1 MIDFNIRECRV
12 VNKYLSTAKIW
23 LIVCLS
29 NAIFSA
35 YVSAEITIDGR
46 LDEAEWKQAQRFAS
60 FVETRPF
67 SLKESTIPT
76 EVLVLTDEKGIYIGF
91 INQQSWDT
99 RYRRK
104 QERDAMWS
112 DSDRNFISIDFDGKA
127 NMGYFF
133 GVSLGGSMSDGSISG
148 ESQMDRD
155 WDGDW
160 EVKVSESQ
168 THWYS
173 EFFLPWTVVPM
184 MSDKQSTRNI
194 GVYFSRQMMDEGKV
208 VGFPGINY
216 ERKNFLSRFH
226 HVTVNQYKST
236 KFVTFPYAVSSY
248 DNLQDSAEYQA
259 GLDLFWSLGN
269 GRELNMT
276 VNPDFGQVESDEVV
290 INFSPVETRLSD
302 KRPFFAENQGLFK
315 VSSGHNYS
323 LINTRRIGRSPDYNC
338 DEYSAEN
345 GGSDDLQD
353 SCENQQK
360 ANNDIDTAVKFIQLG
375 EHTDVGFFAAFEDD
389 ETFSKG
395 REFYVIRVLR
405 RLNQHKLGYLAT
417 HVERDAL
424 DRSATVHAFDYENK
438 ATEALILNSSLIY
451 SDTSDDSGYG
461 MRISMNYDPNKFW
474 NTGVYYGRFDDELN
488 INDMGYQSRNNLS
501 KFRTFT
507 SYTQTD
513 FLTTSKILERS
524 YTFSFSKEA
533 NTHGLQLV
541 QRTNFNFSQSFK
553 DTSGFEIKVG
563 LDSSGNNDLLTRG
576 SVLAP
581 FVKFGQEKELALTY
595 YSRQNERWSYWGHIE
610 KERQSYPSFTDSV
623 KSIGLGGNY
632 YPSDVLKF
640 SMSIN
645 KTESTSWINW
655 LEDNKIG
662 IYPLDRFSIRVN
674 ATWFPK
680 ENHELRIKFQTTV
693 METETG
699 VEWLADSTG
708 NLNPTNASV
717 AGFDLG
723 QLAFQIRYK
732 YEISSLS
739 HFYAVYTRGG
749 RHYEDDDVS
758 VSEII
763 SGTWDNPKEDRF
775 TLKLKIKF

>member
-1 MIDFNIRECRV
+1 MSKFH
-12 VNKYLSTAKIW
+12 LSVKIW
-23 LIVCLS
+23 LIICLS

-35 YVSAEITIDGR
+35 YVSAEITVDGR
-46 LDEAEWKQAQRFAS
+46 LDETEWKQAQRFES
-60 FVETRPF
+60 FVETVPF
-67 SLKESTIPT
+67 SLKESTQPT
-76 EVLVLTDEKGIYIGF
+76 AVLVLTDEKGIYIGF
-91 INQQSWDT
+91 INEQLWDT

-104 QERDAMWS
+104 QERDSMWS
-112 DSDRNFISIDFDGKA
+112 DSDRNFLSIDFDGKA
-127 NMGYFF
+127 NIGYFF

-184 MSDKQSTRNI
+184 MSDKQSSKNI
-194 GVYFSRQMMDEGKV
+194 GVYFSRQMMKVGKV

-226 HVTVNQYKST
+226 PITINQYEST
-236 KFVTFPYAVSSY
+236 KFVTFPYLVSSY
-248 DNLQDSAEYQA
+248 DNLQDSTEYQA

-338 DEYSAEN
+338 DEYSAAN
-345 GGSDDLQD
+345 AGSDDLQD

-360 ANNDIDTAVKFIQLG
+360 ANNDIDTALKFTQLG

-395 REFYVIRVLR
+395 REFYALRALR
-405 RLNQHKLGYLAT
+405 RLNQHKLGYLVT
-417 HVERDAL
+417 HVKRDAL

-438 ATEALILNSSLIY
+438 ATEALTLNSSLIY
-451 SDTSDDSGYG
+451 SDTNDDSGYG
-461 MRISMNYDPNKFW
+461 MRFSMNYDPNKFW
-474 NTGVYYGRFDDELN
+474 NTGAYYGRFDDELN
-488 INDMGYQSRNNLS
+488 INDMGYLARNNLS

-533 NTHGLQLV
+533 DTHGLSLQ
-541 QRTNFNFSQSFK
+541 QRMNLNFNQSFK
-553 DTSGFEIKVG
+553 DTSGIEIEIG
-563 LDSSGNNDLLTRG
+563 HESSGNNDLLTRG

-595 YSRQNERWSYWGHIE
+595 YSRQNERWSYWVYA
-610 KERQSYPSFTDSV
+610 ERERNTIQSFTNSE

-632 YPSDVLKF
+632 YPSDVLKLNLML
-640 SMSIN
+640 S
-645 KTESTSWINW
+645 KHESTNWVNW
-655 LEDNKIG
+655 LGDNKIG
-662 IYPLDRFSIRVN
+662 IYPLDRFSVRVN
-674 ATWFPK
+674 ASWFPK
-680 ENHELRIKFQTTV
+680 EQHELRIKFQTTV
-693 METETG
+693 MEVENG
-699 VEWLADSTG
+699 AEWLADTAG
-708 NLNPTNASV
+708 NLNATDASV

-732 YEISSLS
+732 YEISPLS

-749 RHYEDDDVS
+749 RHYEDDDMS

-763 SGTWDNPKEDRF
+763 SGTWDNPQEDRF
-775 TLKLKIKF
+775 TLKLRMKF

>member
-1 MIDFNIRECRV
+1 M
-12 VNKYLSTAKIW
+12 NKYLSTAKIW

-160 EVKVSESQ
+160 EVKVSESE

-655 LEDNKIG
+655 LGDNKIG
-662 IYPLDRFSIRVN
+662 VYPLDRFSIRVN

>member
-1 MIDFNIRECRV
+1 M
-12 VNKYLSTAKIW
+12 NKSLTSAKIW
-23 LIVCLS
+23 LIVCLFS
-29 NAIFSA
+29 AIFSA
-35 YVSAEITIDGR
+35 YVSAEITVDGR
-46 LDEAEWKQAQRFAS
+46 LDETEWKQAQRFQN
-60 FVETRPF
+60 FVETSPF
-67 SLKESTIPT
+67 SLKESTHPT
-76 EVLVLTDEKGIYIGF
+76 EVLILTDEKGIYIGF
-91 INQQSWDT
+91 INEQPWDT

-112 DSDRNFISIDFDGKA
+112 DSDRNFLSIDFDGKA

-160 EVKVSESQ
+160 EVKISESQ

-184 MSDKQSTRNI
+184 MSGKQSTRNI
-194 GVYFSRQMMDEGKV
+194 GVYFSRQMMEVGKV
-208 VGFPGINY
+208 VGFPGLNY

-226 HVTVNQYKST
+226 PVTVNQYEST
-236 KFVTFPYAVSSY
+236 KFVTFPYLVSSY

-461 MRISMNYDPNKFW
+461 MHISMNYDPNKFW

-581 FVKFGQEKELALTY
+581 FVKRGQEKELALTY

-662 IYPLDRFSIRVN
+662 IYPLDRFSVRVN
-674 ATWFPK
+674 ASWFPK
-680 ENHELRIKFQTTV
+680 EQHELRIKFQTTV

-699 VEWLADSTG
+699 VEWSADTAG
-708 NLNPTNASV
+708 NLNSTEKPV

-723 QLAFQIRYK
+723 QVAFQIRYK
-732 YEISSLS
+732 YEISPLS

-758 VSEII
+758 VGKII
-763 SGTWDNPKEDRF
+763 SETWDNPKEDRF
-775 TLKLKIKF
+775 TLKLRIKF

>member
-1 MIDFNIRECRV
+1 MI
-12 VNKYLSTAKIW
+12 
-23 LIVCLS
+23 
-29 NAIFSA
+29 NAFFSA
-35 YVSAEITIDGR
+35 FSKAEITIDGR

-112 DSDRNFISIDFDGKA
+112 DSDRNFLSIDFDGKA

-160 EVKVSESQ
+160 EVKVSESE

-623 KSIGLGGNY
+623 KSMGLGGNY

-655 LEDNKIG
+655 LGDNKIG
-662 IYPLDRFSIRVN
+662 VYPLDRFSIRVN

-749 RHYEDDDVS
+749 RHYEDNDVS

-775 TLKLKIKF
+775 TLKLRIKF

>member
-1 MIDFNIRECRV
+1 M
-12 VNKYLSTAKIW
+12 NKSLASAKIW
-23 LIVCLS
+23 LIVCLFS
-29 NAIFSA
+29 AIFSA
-35 YVSAEITIDGR
+35 YVSAEITVDGR
-46 LDEAEWKQAQRFAS
+46 LDETEWKQAQRFQN
-60 FVETRPF
+60 FVETSPF
-67 SLKESTIPT
+67 SLKESTHPT
-76 EVLVLTDEKGIYIGF
+76 EVLILTDEKGIYIGF
-91 INQQSWDT
+91 INEQPWDT

-112 DSDRNFISIDFDGKA
+112 DSDRNFLSIDFDGKA

-160 EVKVSESQ
+160 AVKISESQ

-184 MSDKQSTRNI
+184 MSGKQSTRNI
-194 GVYFSRQMMDEGKV
+194 GVYFSRQMMEVGKV
-208 VGFPGINY
+208 VGFPGLNY

-226 HVTVNQYKST
+226 PVTVNQYEST
-236 KFVTFPYAVSSY
+236 KFVTFPYLVSSY

-461 MRISMNYDPNKFW
+461 MHISMNYDPNKFW

-541 QRTNFNFSQSFK
+541 QRTNFNFKQSFK
-553 DTSGFEIKVG
+553 DTSGIEIKVG

-645 KTESTSWINW
+645 KTESTSWVNW
-655 LEDNKIG
+655 LGDNKIG
-662 IYPLDRFSIRVN
+662 IYPLDRFSVRVN
-674 ATWFPK
+674 ASWFPK
-680 ENHELRIKFQTTV
+680 EKHELRIKFQTTV

-699 VEWLADSTG
+699 VEWSADTAG
-708 NLNPTNASV
+708 NLNSTEMLRLL
-717 AGFDLG
+717 DLILDK
-723 QLAFQIRYK
+723 LAFQIRYK

-758 VSEII
+758 VGKII
-763 SGTWDNPKEDRF
+763 SETWDNPKEDRF
-775 TLKLKIKF
+775 TLKLRIKF

>member
-1 MIDFNIRECRV
+1 M
-12 VNKYLSTAKIW
+12 NKSLASAKIW
-23 LIVCLS
+23 LIVCLFS
-29 NAIFSA
+29 AIFSA
-35 YVSAEITIDGR
+35 YVSAEITVDGR
-46 LDEAEWKQAQRFAS
+46 LDETEWKQAQRFES

-67 SLKESTIPT
+67 SLKESTHPT
-76 EVLVLTDEKGIYIGF
+76 EVLILTDEKGIYIGF
-91 INQQSWDT
+91 INEQPWDT

-112 DSDRNFISIDFDGKA
+112 DSDRNFLSIDFDGKA

-160 EVKVSESQ
+160 EVKVSESE

-461 MRISMNYDPNKFW
+461 MHISMNYDPNKFW

-655 LEDNKIG
+655 LGDNKIG
-662 IYPLDRFSIRVN
+662 VYPLDRFSIRVN

>member
-1 MIDFNIRECRV
+1 M
-12 VNKYLSTAKIW
+12 
-23 LIVCLS
+23 
-29 NAIFSA
+29 NAIFSTFSNA
-35 YVSAEITIDGR
+35 AITIDGR
-46 LDEAEWKQAQRFAS
+46 LDEVEWKQAQRFAS

-112 DSDRNFISIDFDGKA
+112 DSDRNFFSIDFDSKA

-160 EVKVSESQ
+160 EVKVSESE

-184 MSDKQSTRNI
+184 MSDKRSTRDI

-216 ERKNFLSRFH
+216 ERKKFLSRFH
-226 HVTVNQYKST
+226 PVTVNQYQLS
-236 KFVTFPYAVSSY
+236 KFVAFPYAVSSY

-259 GLDLFWSLGN
+259 GLDLFWALGN

-290 INFSPVETRLSD
+290 INFSPVETFFSD
-302 KRPFFAENQGLFK
+302 RRPFFAENQGLFNISHGNDYHI
-315 VSSGHNYS
+315 V
-323 LINTRRIGRSPDYNC
+323 NTRRIGSSPDYNC
-338 DEYSAEN
+338 DEFSAAN
-345 GGSDDLQD
+345 GGSDVLQD
-353 SCENQQK
+353 SCEDGQR
-360 ANNDIDTAVKFIQLG
+360 ANNDIDTALKFTQLG
-375 EHTDVGFFAAFEDD
+375 ENTDVGLFAAFEDD

-395 REFYVIRVLR
+395 REFYAFRALR
-405 RLNQHKLGYLAT
+405 RLNQHKIGYLAT
-417 HVERDAL
+417 HVQRDAL
-424 DRSATVHAFDYENK
+424 DRSATVHAFDYENQ
-438 ATEALILNSSLIY
+438 ATEALTLNSLLMY
-451 SDTSDDSGYG
+451 SDTTDESGYG
-461 MRISMNYDPNKFW
+461 MRFGMSYDPNKNW
-474 NTGVYYGRFDDELN
+474 NTGISYYRVDDELN

-501 KFRTFT
+501 NLRTFT
-507 SYTQTD
+507 MYTQTD
-513 FLTTSKILERS
+513 FETASKILERK
-524 YTFSFSKEA
+524 YTFDFSKQA
-533 NTHGLQLV
+533 DTHGLQLV
-541 QRTNFNFSQSFK
+541 QRINLNFSQSFK
-553 DTSGFEIKVG
+553 DTSGFSIKVG

-576 SVLAP
+576 SALAP
-581 FVKFGQEKELALTY
+581 FVKFGQEKEFELTY
-595 YSRQNERWSYWGHIE
+595 YSRQNERWNYWAHIE

-623 KSIGLGGNY
+623 KSIGVGGNY
-632 YPSDVLKF
+632 YPSDDLKLF
-640 SMSIN
+640 MSIH
-645 KTESTSWINW
+645 KRTSSSWINW
-655 LEDNKIG
+655 IGDNKIG

-693 METETG
+693 LEADTG
-699 VEWLADSTG
+699 VEWLADITG
-708 NLNPTNASV
+708 NLNSTNTSV

-732 YEISSLS
+732 YEISPLS

-758 VSEII
+758 VGKII

-775 TLKLKIKF
+775 TLKLRIKF

>member
-1 MIDFNIRECRV
+1 M
-12 VNKYLSTAKIW
+12 W
-23 LIVCLS
+23 
-29 NAIFSA
+29 A
-35 YVSAEITIDGR
+35 Y
-46 LDEAEWKQAQRFAS
+46 
-60 FVETRPF
+60 
-67 SLKESTIPT
+67 
-76 EVLVLTDEKGIYIGF
+76 
-91 INQQSWDT
+91 
-99 RYRRK
+99 
-104 QERDAMWS
+104 
-112 DSDRNFISIDFDGKA
+112 SDRNFISIDFDGKA

-184 MSDKQSTRNI
+184 MSGKQSTRNI
-194 GVYFSRQMMDEGKV
+194 GVYFSRQMMEVGKV
-208 VGFPGINY
+208 VGFPGLNY

-226 HVTVNQYKST
+226 PVTVNQYEST
-236 KFVTFPYAVSSY
+236 KFVTFPYLVSSY

-290 INFSPVETRLSD
+290 IYFSPVETRLSD

-461 MRISMNYDPNKFW
+461 MHISMNYDPNKFW

-541 QRTNFNFSQSFK
+541 QRTNFNFKQSFK
-553 DTSGFEIKVG
+553 DTSGIEIKIG
-563 LDSSGNNDLLTRG
+563 HESSGNNDLLTRG

-581 FVKFGQEKELALTY
+581 FVKFGQEKELEVTY
-595 YSRQNERWSYWGHIE
+595 YSRQNERWSYWLYA
-610 KERQSYPSFTDSV
+610 ERERNIIQSFTNNE

-632 YPSDVLKF
+632 YPSDILKLNMMI
-640 SMSIN
+640 S
-645 KTESTSWINW
+645 KHESTSWVNW
-655 LEDNKIG
+655 LGDNKIG
-662 IYPLDRFSIRVN
+662 IFPLDRFSVRVN
-674 ATWFPK
+674 ASWFPK
-680 ENHELRIKFQTTV
+680 EQHELRIKFQATV
-693 METETG
+693 MEAETG
-699 VEWLADSTG
+699 AEWLADTAG
-708 NLNPTNASV
+708 NLNSTDASV

-732 YEISSLS
+732 YEISPLS

-749 RHYEDDDVS
+749 RHYEDDDMS
-758 VSEII
+758 VREII
-763 SGTWDNPKEDRF
+763 SGTWDNPQEDRF
-775 TLKLKIKF
+775 TLKLRMKF